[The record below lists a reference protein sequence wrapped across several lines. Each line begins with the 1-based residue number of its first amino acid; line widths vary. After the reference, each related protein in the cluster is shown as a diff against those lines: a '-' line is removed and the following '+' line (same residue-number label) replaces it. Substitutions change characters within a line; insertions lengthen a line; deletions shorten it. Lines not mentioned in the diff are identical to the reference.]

1 VIRHLAL
8 TRAALANRR
17 FRGLLVIWAAVPIG
31 LVYLWWGVVQPLL
44 FGTYQGDFQES
55 YMRAAGRLA
64 QGLDPYDLCKTAG
77 CSEPTGPQYV
87 MPPLLA
93 WLLQPVVGVD
103 AHLLGVAVII
113 VLNLALVAFLWCA
126 LRALRV
132 RDWHLGTLLVLVALT
147 FGVTGNVEEGQVNLV
162 LLALSGVWFLGWVN
176 DRWWGGI
183 ALGAAVA
190 LKLIQ
195 APVVVLLLVARRWS
209 MLAAAAITGLA
220 LWFIAAPQY
229 LLEYLFQ
236 VVPAISAGTGLFE
249 NHSPG
254 GTVTRLMQPETF
266 FGAVHG
272 SPPGAR
278 VITLIVSIAALGL
291 TLWVLRR
298 PAASP
303 TGRAL
308 EAAAIVA
315 VTPMVVSYSWG
326 THLVLLTLP
335 LLVLIAWGVRRQD
348 WSVLALVAAAYVLIS
363 EGHHLLQVLLTSGY
377 TNLVVLRVLAEAGV
391 AGIAALWVAALLA
404 VRRERQTAPVAKAR
418 SQPRLHPEQQ
428 YPARLPDQ
436 QRLEE
441 RDGDKLSRHD
451 SGHEPDLLRNAR
463 PGTQNEPSE

>member
-1 VIRHLAL
+1 M
-8 TRAALANRR
+8 TPAALANRR
-17 FRGLLVIWAAVPIG
+17 FRGLLVLWAAVPIG
-31 LVYLWWGVVQPLL
+31 LLYVWKGVVQPLL

-64 QGLDPYDLCKTAG
+64 AGLDPYDLCKATG
-77 CSEPTGPQYV
+77 CLEPTGPQYV

-93 WLLQPVVGVD
+93 WLLQPAAGIDPHV
-103 AHLLGVAVII
+103 LGVAVII
-113 VLNLALVAFLWCA
+113 VLNVALVAFLYCA

-132 RDWHLGTLLVLVALT
+132 RDWQLGILLVVVTLT
-147 FGVTGNVEEGQVNLV
+147 FGVTGNIEEGQVNLV
-162 LLALSGVWFLGWVN
+162 LLALSGVWLLGWV
-176 DRWWGGI
+176 DSRWWGGV
-183 ALGAAVA
+183 ALGAEVA

-195 APVVVLLLVARRWS
+195 APVGVLLLVSRRWS
-209 MLAAAAITGLA
+209 MLAVAAITGLG
-220 LWFIAAPQY
+220 LWLIAAPQF

-254 GTVTRLMQPETF
+254 GTVTRLLQPDTF

-272 SPPGAR
+272 SPPAAR
-278 VITLIVSIAALGL
+278 AITLVIGIAALGL
-291 TLWVLRR
+291 TLWVLRK
-298 PAASP
+298 PSAGP
-303 TGRAL
+303 TGRGL

-326 THLVLLTLP
+326 THLVLLALP

-348 WSVLALVAAAYVLIS
+348 WTVLALVAAAYLLIS

-404 VRRERQTAPVAKAR
+404 VRRERQTAPLAKAR

-441 RDGDKLSRHD
+441 SDRYQLGRHD
-451 SGHEPDLLRNAR
+451 SGHQPDLLRNAGPEAQNQ
-463 PGTQNEPSE
+463 PGS